1 MSGIQWIKLSVN
13 MFDDEKIKLLEKMPE
28 GNQMLIVWIRLL
40 ALAGK
45 TNDKGRIY
53 LNENVP
59 YTEDMLATLFNRDVG
74 IIRVTLHTLQS
85 FGMIQKTENGLIEIE
100 NWEKHQNVD
109 GMERVREQTR
119 KRVEKHRKAMQQNR
133 IASGDSKGNKECNV
147 TSSVTVTQSNA
158 IDIDKELDKD
168 INNNNNSD
176 LNFKDFW
183 EQNGFGMMLPVEME
197 KLLAWVDDFAG
208 NREIVMKALEVT
220 SEQGANKRNYAY
232 VNKILKNWEN
242 RGFKTIAD
250 VDAAEKQRQIEL
262 EQKYNKP
269 AFNKYNKQTKPE
281 ILPDWFD
288 KNQQEAHKQPE
299 LTEEEREEKKKAY
312 EEIMRKL
319 GRGDE
324 LEAHK

>member
-119 KRVEKHRKAMQQNR
+119 KRVEKHREAMRQNR

-168 INNNNNSD
+168 INNNNSD

-183 EQNGFGMMLPVEME
+183 EQNGFGMMLPVELE

-232 VNKILKNWEN
+232 VNKILKNWES

-269 AFNKYNKQTKPE
+269 TYNKYNKPVKE
-281 ILPDWFD
+281 EVLPDWFD
-288 KNQQEAHKQPE
+288 KEQKQTKQENST
-299 LTEEEREEKKKAY
+299 TESSEDLEKKVAEIKA
-312 EEIMRKL
+312 KL
-319 GRGDE
+319 AARNE
-324 LEAHK
+324 VQA

>member
-74 IIRVTLHTLQS
+74 IIRVTLHTLQG

-119 KRVEKHRKAMQQNR
+119 KRVEKHREAMRQNR
-133 IASGDSKGNKECNV
+133 IASGDSKGDKECNV

-168 INNNNNSD
+168 ININNSD

-183 EQNGFGMMLPVEME
+183 EQNGFGMMLPIEQE
-197 KLLAWVDDFAG
+197 KLLAWVDDFSG
-208 NREIVMKALEVT
+208 NREIVFKALEVT

-232 VNKILKNWEN
+232 VNKILRNWES

-262 EQKYNKP
+262 EQRYNKPTYNKYNKP
-269 AFNKYNKQTKPE
+269 VKE
-281 ILPDWFD
+281 EVLPDWFD
-288 KNQQEAHKQPE
+288 KEQKQTKQETST
-299 LTEEEREEKKKAY
+299 TEPSEDLEKKVAEIKAQLAA
-312 EEIMRKL
+312 RN
-319 GRGDE
+319 
-324 LEAHK
+324 EAKA

>member
-74 IIRVTLHTLQS
+74 IIRVTLHTLQG

-119 KRVEKHRKAMQQNR
+119 KRVEKHREAMRQNR
-133 IASGDSKGNKECNV
+133 IASGDSKGDKECNV

-168 INNNNNSD
+168 ININNSD

-183 EQNGFGMMLPVEME
+183 EQNGFGMMLPVELE

-232 VNKILKNWEN
+232 VNKILKNWES

-281 ILPDWFD
+281 VLPDWFN
-288 KNQQEAHKQPE
+288 KEQKQTKQETST
-299 LTEEEREEKKKAY
+299 TESSEDLEKKVAEIKA
-312 EEIMRKL
+312 KL
-319 GRGDE
+319 AARSE
-324 LEAHK
+324 VQA

>member
-119 KRVEKHRKAMQQNR
+119 KRVEKHREAMRQNR

-168 INNNNNSD
+168 INNNNSD

-183 EQNGFGMMLPVEME
+183 EQNGFGMMLPIELE

-220 SEQGANKRNYAY
+220 SEEGANKRNYAY

-269 AFNKYNKQTKPE
+269 TYNKYNKPVKE
-281 ILPDWFD
+281 EVLPDWFD
-288 KNQQEAHKQPE
+288 KEQKQTKQEAST
-299 LTEEEREEKKKAY
+299 TESSEDLEKKVAEIKAQLAARN
-312 EEIMRKL
+312 EVQT
-319 GRGDE
+319 
-324 LEAHK
+324 

>member
-119 KRVEKHRKAMQQNR
+119 KRVEKHREAMRQNR

-168 INNNNNSD
+168 INNNNSD

-183 EQNGFGMMLPVEME
+183 EQNGFGMMLPIELE

-232 VNKILKNWEN
+232 VNKILKNWES

-269 AFNKYNKQTKPE
+269 TYNKYNKPVKE
-281 ILPDWFD
+281 EVLPDWFD
-288 KNQQEAHKQPE
+288 KEQKQTKQEAST
-299 LTEEEREEKKKAY
+299 TESSEDLEKKVAEIKAQLAARN
-312 EEIMRKL
+312 EVQT
-319 GRGDE
+319 
-324 LEAHK
+324 

>member
-74 IIRVTLHTLQS
+74 IIRVTLHTLQG

-119 KRVEKHRKAMQQNR
+119 KRVEKHREAMRQNR
-133 IASGDSKGNKECNV
+133 IASGDSKGDKECNV

-168 INNNNNSD
+168 ININNSD

-183 EQNGFGMMLPVEME
+183 EQNGFGMMLPIEQE
-197 KLLAWVDDFAG
+197 KLLAWVDDFSG
-208 NREIVMKALEVT
+208 NREIVFKALEVT

-232 VNKILKNWEN
+232 VNKILRNWEE
-242 RGFKTIAD
+242 RGFKTVAD
-250 VDAAEKQRQIEL
+250 VNAAEEERRKQN

-269 AFNKYNKQTKPE
+269 AYGKYNKNQKQE
-281 ILPDWFD
+281 VLPDWFD
-288 KNQQEAHKQPE
+288 SEVKPQVST
-299 LTEEEREEKKKAY
+299 TESESSGDLEKKVAEIKA
-312 EEIMRKL
+312 KL
-319 GRGDE
+319 AERDE
-324 LEAHK
+324 VQT

>member
-74 IIRVTLHTLQS
+74 IIRVTLHTLQG

-119 KRVEKHRKAMQQNR
+119 KRVEKHREAMRQNR
-133 IASGDSKGNKECNV
+133 IASGDSKGDKECNV

-168 INNNNNSD
+168 ININNSD

-183 EQNGFGMMLPVEME
+183 EQNGFGMMLPIEQE
-197 KLLAWVDDFAG
+197 KLLAWVDDFSG
-208 NREIVMKALEVT
+208 NREIVFKALEVT

-232 VNKILKNWEN
+232 VNKILRNWEE
-242 RGFKTIAD
+242 RGFKTVAD
-250 VDAAEKQRQIEL
+250 VNAAEEERRKQN

-269 AFNKYNKQTKPE
+269 AYGKYNKNQKQE
-281 ILPDWFD
+281 VLPDWFD
-288 KNQQEAHKQPE
+288 SEVKPQVSTSESE
-299 LTEEEREEKKKAY
+299 SSGDLEKKVAEIKA
-312 EEIMRKL
+312 KL
-319 GRGDE
+319 AERDE
-324 LEAHK
+324 VQT

>member
-119 KRVEKHRKAMQQNR
+119 KRVEKHREAMRQNR

-168 INNNNNSD
+168 INNNNND

-183 EQNGFGMMLPVEME
+183 EQNGFGMMLPVELE

-232 VNKILKNWEN
+232 VNKILKNWES

-269 AFNKYNKQTKPE
+269 TYNKYNKPVKE
-281 ILPDWFD
+281 EVLPDWFD
-288 KNQQEAHKQPE
+288 KEQKQTKQETST
-299 LTEEEREEKKKAY
+299 TESSEDLEKKVAEIKA
-312 EEIMRKL
+312 KL
-319 GRGDE
+319 AARSE
-324 LEAHK
+324 VQA

>member
-119 KRVEKHRKAMQQNR
+119 KRVEKHREAMRQNR

-168 INNNNNSD
+168 INNNNSD

-183 EQNGFGMMLPVEME
+183 EQNGFGMMLPIELE

-232 VNKILKNWEN
+232 VNKILKNWES

-269 AFNKYNKQTKPE
+269 TYNKYNKPVKEEVLLDWLDKEQKQTK
-281 ILPDWFD
+281 
-288 KNQQEAHKQPE
+288 QENST
-299 LTEEEREEKKKAY
+299 TESSEDLEKKVAEIKA
-312 EEIMRKL
+312 KL
-319 GRGDE
+319 ADRSE
-324 LEAHK
+324 VQA

>member
-1 MSGIQWIKLSVN
+1 MSSGWIKIYRSLQEHWIWEN
-13 MFDDEKIKLLEKMPE
+13 EKYLKWWLDLL
-28 GNQMLIVWIRLL
+28 LL
-40 ALAGK
+40 ANHQDRDILINGELITIKRGQKHTSELWLSNRWNADRK
-45 TNDKGRIY
+45 QVRKFLELLKKNDMITITKSRQKGTTYEISNYNDFQGISEEIRTTKGTTIDT
-53 LNENVP
+53 
-59 YTEDMLATLFNRDVG
+59 TEDT
-74 IIRVTLHTLQS
+74 T
-85 FGMIQKTENGLIEIE
+85 KE
-100 NWEKHQNVD
+100 HQMV
-109 GMERVREQTR
+109 QR
-119 KRVEKHRKAMQQNR
+119 KGHKQELKNLR
-133 IASGDSKGNKECNV
+133 I
-147 TSSVTVTQSNA
+147 
-158 IDIDKELDKD
+158 KELKKD
-168 INNNNNSD
+168 INNNSD

-183 EQNGFGMMLPVEME
+183 EQNGFGMMLPVELD

-232 VNKILKNWEN
+232 VNKILKNWES

-269 AFNKYNKQTKPE
+269 AFNKYNKQTKQE

-288 KNQQEAHKQPE
+288 KDQQEAPKKPK

-312 EEIMRKL
+312 EEVMRKL

-324 LEAHK
+324 LEAKA

>member
-119 KRVEKHRKAMQQNR
+119 KRVEKHREAMRQNR

-168 INNNNNSD
+168 INNNNSD

-183 EQNGFGMMLPVEME
+183 EQNGFGMMLPIELE

-232 VNKILKNWEN
+232 VNKILKNWES

-269 AFNKYNKQTKPE
+269 TFNKYNKQTKPE
-281 ILPDWFD
+281 VLPDWFD
-288 KNQQEAHKQPE
+288 KDQKQTKQETST
-299 LTEEEREEKKKAY
+299 TEPSEDLEKKVAEIKAQLAA
-312 EEIMRKL
+312 RN
-319 GRGDE
+319 
-324 LEAHK
+324 EAKA

>member
-74 IIRVTLHTLQS
+74 IIRVTLHTLQG

-119 KRVEKHRKAMQQNR
+119 KRVEKHREAMRQNR
-133 IASGDSKGNKECNV
+133 IASGDSKGDKECNV

-168 INNNNNSD
+168 INNNNSD

-183 EQNGFGMMLPVEME
+183 EQNGFGMMLPVELE

-232 VNKILKNWEN
+232 VNKILKNWES

-269 AFNKYNKQTKPE
+269 TYNKYNKPVKE
-281 ILPDWFD
+281 EVLPDWFD
-288 KNQQEAHKQPE
+288 KEQKQTKQEAS
-299 LTEEEREEKKKAY
+299 T
-312 EEIMRKL
+312 
-319 GRGDE
+319 
-324 LEAHK
+324 

>member
-74 IIRVTLHTLQS
+74 IIRVTLHTLQG

-119 KRVEKHRKAMQQNR
+119 KRVEKHREAMRQNR
-133 IASGDSKGNKECNV
+133 IASGDSKGDKECNV

-168 INNNNNSD
+168 ININNSD

-183 EQNGFGMMLPVEME
+183 EQNGFGMMLPIEQE
-197 KLLAWVDDFAG
+197 KLLAW
-208 NREIVMKALEVT
+208 
-220 SEQGANKRNYAY
+220 
-232 VNKILKNWEN
+232 
-242 RGFKTIAD
+242 
-250 VDAAEKQRQIEL
+250 
-262 EQKYNKP
+262 
-269 AFNKYNKQTKPE
+269 
-281 ILPDWFD
+281 
-288 KNQQEAHKQPE
+288 
-299 LTEEEREEKKKAY
+299 
-312 EEIMRKL
+312 
-319 GRGDE
+319 
-324 LEAHK
+324 

>member
-74 IIRVTLHTLQS
+74 IIRVTLHTLQG

-119 KRVEKHRKAMQQNR
+119 KRVEKHREAMRQNR
-133 IASGDSKGNKECNV
+133 IASGDSKGDKECNV

-168 INNNNNSD
+168 ININNSD

-183 EQNGFGMMLPVEME
+183 EQNGFGMMLPIEQE
-197 KLLAWVDDFAG
+197 KLLAWVDDFSG
-208 NREIVMKALEVT
+208 NQEIVFKALEVT

-232 VNKILKNWEN
+232 VNKILRNWEE
-242 RGFKTIAD
+242 RGFKTVAD
-250 VDAAEKQRQIEL
+250 VNAAEEERRKQN

-269 AFNKYNKQTKPE
+269 AYGKYNKNQKQE
-281 ILPDWFD
+281 VLPDWFD
-288 KNQQEAHKQPE
+288 SEVKPQVSTSESE
-299 LTEEEREEKKKAY
+299 SSGDLEKKVAEIKA
-312 EEIMRKL
+312 KL
-319 GRGDE
+319 AERDE
-324 LEAHK
+324 VQT